1 MRIKTV
7 KIHLIEDD
15 PILARG
21 LQINLELDSHQVQIS
36 SHLKEAVVNQKS
48 SEFDFVILDLG
59 LPDGSGFD
67 FLEALRKE
75 NQNLPVIILSAQSD
89 EDSIIKGLQQGANDF
104 VKKPYSYRELQAR
117 MMAAM
122 RKSGGRTESAS
133 SKNYEFA
140 GVVVHSEERIVKYK
154 ELSLDFNRREF
165 DIFLYMIQRP
175 DRIISRENLITLINN
190 EGEIFDRTIDSH
202 ISHIRKVLKQSDV
215 QTLKISSVYGLGYR
229 LERT

>member
-1 MRIKTV
+1 M

-21 LQINLELDSHQVQIS
+21 LQINLELDSHQVHIS
-36 SHLKEAVVNQKS
+36 SNLKNAVANQKS
-48 SEFDFVILDLG
+48 FEAEFVILDLG

-67 FLEALRKE
+67 FLEILRKDNE
-75 NQNLPVIILSAQSD
+75 NIPVIILSAQSD

-117 MMAAM
+117 MMAAL
-122 RKSGGRTESAS
+122 RKLGGRIESAS
-133 SKNYEFA
+133 TKNYEFA
-140 GVVVHSEERIVKYK
+140 GLVVNQEERIVKYK
-154 ELSLDFNRREF
+154 DAALDFNRREF

-175 DRIISRENLITLINN
+175 DRIVTRENLISVINN

-215 QTLKISSVYGLGYR
+215 QTIKISSVYGLGYR
-229 LERT
+229 LERA

>member
-1 MRIKTV
+1 M

-21 LQINLELDSHQVQIS
+21 LQINLELDSHQVHIS
-36 SHLKEAVVNQKS
+36 SNLKNAVANQKS
-48 SEFDFVILDLG
+48 FEAEFVILDLG

-67 FLEALRKE
+67 FLEILRKDNE
-75 NQNLPVIILSAQSD
+75 NIPVIILSAQSD

-117 MMAAM
+117 MMAAL
-122 RKSGGRTESAS
+122 RKSGGRVESAS

-140 GVVVHSEERIVKYK
+140 DVIVNQEERIVKYR
-154 ELSLDFNRREF
+154 EISLDFNRREF

-175 DRIISRENLITLINN
+175 DRIVSRENLISVINN

-202 ISHIRKVLKQSDV
+202 ISHIRKVLKQSNV

-229 LERT
+229 LERI